1 MAPAK
6 PLSHEQLL
14 TLARKTAAAAGDGDR
29 DRLRAAGHRLSDALA
44 DHLDAER
51 AELEGLAGEQADAL
65 LRGQGRVVELLDELL
80 AATGTSGSRCWEPL
94 AQELVA
100 HLVIQASKERRQIRA
115 VDVAA

>member
-80 AATGTSGSRCWEPL
+80 AATGTAGARCWEPL